1 MICGKAVVQQQ
12 RGTIDWRRVPD
23 SPTTSPASPT
33 PGMTKMLRL
42 ITSVAVAMLL
52 LFQPAQAQRDRD
64 GDWELLGQ
72 KRVGFDV
79 DRDVI
84 DIGQSEEWFRNRAYR
99 ALRFE
104 AERSDVHMIAVRLVY
119 LNGHA
124 EDLRIDRQIRAGG
137 RLPLD
142 LRGERSYLKQIEMTY
157 RARPGFSG
165 QAFIKVYGE
174 PVRRRPDRP
183 VAEEGRRDEREVL
196 LGEQRVGFR
205 VDRDT
210 INIGQSEDWFRNR
223 SFRSLRFHADGN
235 DVHMMAIRLVY
246 LNGHTEDLRVDR
258 RIQAG
263 RDMRVELR
271 GDRSYL
277 RQIEMTYRSRPN
289 FEGQA
294 VVKVYGEPTRRR
306 DRG

>member
-1 MICGKAVVQQQ
+1 
-12 RGTIDWRRVPD
+12 
-23 SPTTSPASPT
+23 
-33 PGMTKMLRL
+33 MLRL
-42 ITSVAVAMLL
+42 VTSIAIAVLL
-52 LFQPAQAQRDRD
+52 MQPAQAQRERDR
-64 GDWELLGQ
+64 DWELLGE
-72 KRVGFDV
+72 KRVGFNV

-84 DIGQSEEWFRNRAYR
+84 DIGQSEDWFRNRSYR

-104 AERSDVHMIAVRLVY
+104 AERSDVHMIAIRLVY

-124 EDLRIDRQIRAGG
+124 EDLRIDRQIREGG
-137 RLPLD
+137 RLPID

-157 RARPGFSG
+157 RSRPDFRG
-165 QAFIKVYGE
+165 QAVIKVYGE
-174 PVRRRPDRP
+174 PARRRERP
-183 VAEEGRRDEREVL
+183 VAEEGGRGEVM

-210 INIGQSEDWFRNR
+210 INVNQSEDWFRNR
-223 SFRSLRFHADGN
+223 SFRSLRFRADGN

-258 RIQAG
+258 RIRAG
-263 RDMRVELR
+263 GDMRVELR

-294 VVKVYGEPTRRR
+294 VIQVFAEPSRRR
-306 DRG
+306 DRVDRG

>member
-1 MICGKAVVQQQ
+1 
-12 RGTIDWRRVPD
+12 
-23 SPTTSPASPT
+23 
-33 PGMTKMLRL
+33 MLRL
-42 ITSVAVAMLL
+42 ITSVAIAILL
-52 LFQPAQAQRDRD
+52 LLQPAQAQRD
-64 GDWELLGQ
+64 GDDNWELLGQ

-84 DIGQSEEWFRNRAYR
+84 DVGQSEEWFRNRAYR

-137 RLPLD
+137 RLPID
-142 LRGERSYLKQIEMTY
+142 LRGDRSYLKQIEMTY
-157 RARPGFSG
+157 RSRPGFGG
-165 QAFIKVYGE
+165 QAIIKVYGE
-174 PVRRRPDRP
+174 PARRHRP
-183 VAEEGRRDEREVL
+183 VAEEGQGDRREVL

-246 LNGHTEDLRVDR
+246 LNGHIEDLRVDR
-258 RIQAG
+258 RIRAG
-263 RDMRVELR
+263 GDMRVELR

-294 VVKVYGEPTRRR
+294 VVRVYGEPARRR